1 MWKDKC
7 KEKTLKQWNIF
18 QYQPHPS
25 KCRNCETFSPVK
37 SSKNIQ
43 FLICL
48 PQFFALFLFFKWKI
62 FPFCSTEAR
71 GWYNIIQNFSEFC
84 ILLSIFGDKFTE
96 QYIQTVIFNILFSID
111 YWDQEIKAWERK
123 HFLPIPWNTFLR
135 ILKIHENISIQIRRN
150 IFLLIPKNKI
160 PQIREHTSIQIRGNI
175 FLLIPK
181 NTFF

>member
-25 KCRNCETFSPVK
+25 KWYNCKIKQKHPISNLSSSVFLHFSC
-37 SSKNIQ
+37 
-43 FLICL
+43 FLTGR
-48 PQFFALFLFFKWKI
+48 
-62 FPFCSTEAR
+62 FPFCSTEAS

-123 HFLPIPWNTFLR
+123 HFLPIPRSTFLR
-135 ILKIHENISIQIRRN
+135 IPKNKFLKIRENISNQIRRN
-150 IFLLIPKNKI
+150 IFLHIPKNKI
-160 PQIREHTSIQIRGNI
+160 PY
-175 FLLIPK
+175 
-181 NTFF
+181 

>member
-1 MWKDKC
+1 MTEICEKINK
-7 KEKTLKQWNIF
+7 KEKQWNIF

-25 KCRNCETFSPVK
+25 KCCNCETFSPVK

-48 PQFFALFLFFKWKI
+48 PQFFALFLFFNWKI

-123 HFLPIPWNTFLR
+123 HFLPIPRNTFLC
-135 ILKIHENISIQIRRN
+135 IPKNKFLKIRENISIQIRGH
-150 IFLLIPKNKI
+150 IFLQIPKNKI
-160 PQIREHTSIQIRGNI
+160 P
-175 FLLIPK
+175 
-181 NTFF
+181 